1 MAEAVEKAGAATL
14 LVNARRRMP
23 ASGVGFRPD
32 LVLTADH
39 VVEREEEISVMLPDG
54 GQVGAAIAGRD
65 PGSDLALLRLER
77 PAALAAEAASQ
88 PARVGQ
94 LTLALGRPSPEGI
107 QASLGVISA
116 IGGPVRTGR
125 GGMMEQFLRTDAIPY
140 PGFSGGPLVSAG
152 GQVLGINTSGLA
164 DGTSL
169 AIPARIAWQVA
180 ASLAEHGSVRR
191 GYLGVRSQLVEL
203 SEAMQAALGRK
214 QARGLLLVGI
224 EADSPAGQSELMVG
238 DILVGL
244 EGQAVADHDE
254 LLGRLVGGL
263 VGKPAALE
271 VLRAGRPHIVQVTI
285 GEQPQEQPQGRPG
298 RRWRR

>member
-1 MAEAVEKAGAATL
+1 
-14 LVNARRRMP
+14 
-23 ASGVGFRPD
+23 
-32 LVLTADH
+32 
-39 VVEREEEISVMLPDG
+39 
-54 GQVGAAIAGRD
+54 
-65 PGSDLALLRLER
+65 
-77 PAALAAEAASQ
+77 
-88 PARVGQ
+88 
-94 LTLALGRPSPEGI
+94 
-107 QASLGVISA
+107 
-116 IGGPVRTGR
+116 
-125 GGMMEQFLRTDAIPY
+125 
-140 PGFSGGPLVSAG
+140 
-152 GQVLGINTSGLA
+152 
-164 DGTSL
+164 
-169 AIPARIAWQVA
+169 VA